1 MHGNRA
7 PGDSKPWLDR
17 LAHDLRS
24 PLTSLQTA
32 AYLLRSDPTSANA
45 RELADIVVRQ
55 SQRMA
60 RMIEELDDWSRAEQG
75 RLVDRGE
82 RVDIEAV
89 LDMAITSL
97 PGCMVEPAFAA
108 DAHGLVVLGD
118 STRLAQLFRALLDQ
132 VVTRDATSARVDV
145 AQRNGCAELVF
156 SDRGPVVADDVRAR
170 LLQLPQIPPPDN
182 GLGLRL
188 MIAKAIVDGH
198 AGTLEVDGNP
208 AGLPEPGL
216 SFRCALPLAE

>member
-1 MHGNRA
+1 MYGNRA
-7 PGDSKPWLDR
+7 PGEPKPWLDR

-32 AYLLRSDPTSANA
+32 AYLLRGDPTGANA

-75 RLVDRGE
+75 RLVDLGE
-82 RVDIEAV
+82 RVEIEGV
-89 LDMAITSL
+89 LDMAIASL
-97 PGCMVEPAFAA
+97 PGCLVDPSFAA
-108 DAHGLVVLGD
+108 DAHGLVVQGD
-118 STRLAQLFRALLDQ
+118 STRLVQLFRTLLDQ
-132 VVTRDATSARVDV
+132 IVSRDAATARVDV
-145 AQRNGCAELVF
+145 AQRSGCAELVF
-156 SDRGPVVADDVRAR
+156 SDRGPGVSNEGRERMLHA
-170 LLQLPQIPPPDN
+170 PQIPPPDN

-188 MIAKAIVDGH
+188 MIARAIVEGH
-198 AGTLEVDGNP
+198 GGTLAIDGGGVDG
-208 AGLPEPGL
+208 GL